1 MDVPTPLDPTDEK
14 RQAHQLIDRL
24 EPGQLRALISLVQF
38 MLLDPAS
45 RALAASTVDDEDAT
59 EDERRAVAESKAWF
73 EKQNGQGIP
82 HKEVLAEFGLAPD
95 DFKDRA

>member
-1 MDVPTPLDPTDEK
+1 MPNEPLDEI

-38 MLLDPAS
+38 MLLDPVS
-45 RALAASTVDDEDAT
+45 RALASAPLDDEDET
-59 EDERRAVAESKAWF
+59 EDERRAVAESKEWF